1 MSSTKNLTNEEIE
14 EAYGN
19 INSCFD
25 EQGKT
30 KIDIMAEFGYSKTFI
45 DT

>member
-1 MSSTKNLTNEEIE
+1 MSSTKNLTDEEIE

-19 INSCFD
+19 VNFCFD

-30 KIDIMAEFGYSKTFI
+30 RTEIMTDFGYSENFI
-45 DT
+45 ST